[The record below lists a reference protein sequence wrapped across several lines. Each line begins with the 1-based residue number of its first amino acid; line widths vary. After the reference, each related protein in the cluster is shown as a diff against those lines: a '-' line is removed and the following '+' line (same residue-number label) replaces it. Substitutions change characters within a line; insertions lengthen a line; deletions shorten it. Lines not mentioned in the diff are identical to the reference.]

1 MNVST
6 YIPARKRFTIMEEI
20 MQDFIR
26 IHENDNVAVALKPI
40 EKGSELNVDG
50 ISVTA
55 AEDIP
60 QGHKFALKP
69 IAAGKEVIKYGFRI
83 GYAKKNI

>member
-40 EKGSELNVDG
+40 EKLSL
-50 ISVTA
+50 IH
-55 AEDIP
+55 I
-60 QGHKFALKP
+60 
-69 IAAGKEVIKYGFRI
+69 
-83 GYAKKNI
+83 